1 MIKLMQPSSYSVSI
15 LARTVVMKLTRT
27 LLLIAP
33 SLDPGA
39 WLLKVLDLARTAGC
53 PDKTNQA

>member
-1 MIKLMQPSSYSVSI
+1 MISLKQPSYSVSI
-15 LARTVVMKLTRT
+15 LARLVVMKLTRM
-27 LLLIAP
+27 LLIAP

-53 PDKTNQA
+53 PDKTHQA